1 MLWVPALA
9 CAAEAPEAVYAKF
22 HRAVVAGDFNEMIK
36 YGTAKQAAETRAM
49 PPAAR
54 QAALELV
61 RRLMPKTYSLA
72 GKRIETDE
80 RMTLRLVSQG
90 AGGISSGTARM
101 QMENGEWKVDEV
113 NWGGGTAA
121 RTASAAPPA
130 VAGSGAQ
137 GRINGAAFTV
147 EKASLRN
154 GILELR
160 QGKEFFAERG
170 FTLFLFLDGPPD
182 GLTKRIGPQEHG
194 VHVHMGYKVPGR
206 DVPKTEVFTTGNQL
220 FIEFQKRQGN
230 VIRGRIE
237 LRLPGKAQSYVS
249 GSFEAEV
256 R

>member
-130 VAGSGAQ
+130 AARRGGSTAPRSPSRKLRCAMASSSC
-137 GRINGAAFTV
+137 GRA
-147 EKASLRN
+147 RN
-154 GILELR
+154 SSPSADSPCSC
-160 QGKEFFAERG
+160 FS
-170 FTLFLFLDGPPD
+170 
-182 GLTKRIGPQEHG
+182 
-194 VHVHMGYKVPGR
+194 M
-206 DVPKTEVFTTGNQL
+206 
-220 FIEFQKRQGN
+220 
-230 VIRGRIE
+230 
-237 LRLPGKAQSYVS
+237 
-249 GSFEAEV
+249 V
-256 R
+256 RPTA